1 MGRHSHRQ
9 ILVFAFITYTILT
22 LTTDIFD
29 HSHPKKNIFK
39 LEKLILREGEEIQLV
54 AFQQRKTRIKE
65 VCTAWGAYSTKAK
78 FLRSGQKHTGDKLK
92 DEIIRDKTDL
102 SQSQL
107 ERIWQLNKRSTFH
120 QMFVDQEH
128 SLTWCKVPKAAST
141 SWLHALLEVA
151 GVQDVASKDMAGKHA
166 LLREKYP
173 LLATALLK
181 RIMPTTLK
189 FMVVRHP
196 FERVLSAYRDKLED
210 YERDIKDRGGYYYAI
225 YGKRIVKA
233 YRKFTSDDE
242 NHTYS
247 LRKEPTFREFVHYL
261 LDTDVE
267 EYDEHWRPVSL
278 LCTPCHIRYDIIAK
292 METLSK
298 DADFILYHR
307 GLSSAVHMEWS
318 HKTDQT
324 KKTSDVAKTYFSQL
338 TSNEVKQ
345 LYYKYIIDFLMFE
358 YELEPYLKLTSTVSV
373 KHSVSVDEDEKNDYY
388 QEEEEEEE
396 EDENDL
402 NEEEGNDLEEEN
414 DDVEKTDANGNE
426 YENEPENEYENQ
438 AAQETVDTLD
448 NRAAGNGM

>member
-141 SWLHALLEVA
+141 SWLHALLE
-151 GVQDVASKDMAGKHA
+151 
-166 LLREKYP
+166 
-173 LLATALLK
+173 
-181 RIMPTTLK
+181 
-189 FMVVRHP
+189 VVRHP